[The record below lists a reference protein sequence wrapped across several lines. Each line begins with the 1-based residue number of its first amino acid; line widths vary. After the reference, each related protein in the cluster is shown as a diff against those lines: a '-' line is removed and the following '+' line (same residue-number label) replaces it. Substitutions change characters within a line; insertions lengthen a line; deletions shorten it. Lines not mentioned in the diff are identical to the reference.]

1 MFKAK
6 DNMQYTAHISKLE
19 AKDMERIFAQIF
31 STEDGKKAL
40 AYLQY
45 ITFNRVLGV
54 TASDEQLRYAEGE
67 RSLVSK
73 ILRLIDRGRL
83 G

>member
-1 MFKAK
+1 MFCFKNNVKYIAHVSRLETK
-6 DNMQYTAHISKLE
+6 DI
-19 AKDMERIFAQIF
+19 ERIFAQLF
-31 STEDGKKAL
+31 STEEGKKAL

-45 ITFNRVLGV
+45 ITFNRALGV
-54 TASDEQLRYAEGE
+54 TASDDQLRYAEGE

>member
-1 MFKAK
+1 MFNFK
-6 DNMQYTAHISKLE
+6 DRAEYITHVSKLE
-19 AKDMERIFAQIF
+19 VKEIERIFVQIF
-31 STEDGKKAL
+31 STAEGKKAL

-45 ITFNRVLGV
+45 ITFNRALGV
-54 TASDEQLRYAEGE
+54 NASDAQLRYAEGE